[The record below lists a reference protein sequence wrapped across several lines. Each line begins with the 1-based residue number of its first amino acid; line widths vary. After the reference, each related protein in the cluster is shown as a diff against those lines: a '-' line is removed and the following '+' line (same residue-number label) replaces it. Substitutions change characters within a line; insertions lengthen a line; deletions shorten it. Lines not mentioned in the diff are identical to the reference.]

1 MKKQRFTFLL
11 LVNLFTV
18 SCSNTP
24 SKYTIGA
31 IEVIQ
36 VQELEYRA
44 RIDTGADTTSINAYN
59 IVVDGE
65 EPDLL
70 ANIGKVLHFNTANE
84 KGDTQSIEAKI
95 VKVNNVHNAIG
106 NESRYVVLLALAW
119 GDYVKTVEVNLRDRS
134 RMQFALLIGR
144 NWLKNDFIVDVS
156 GEELR
161 LKQKNDYIQRLLPRI
176 LTP

>member
-65 EPDLL
+65 EPNLL

-84 KGDTQSIEAKI
+84 KGDMQSIEAKI

-106 NESRYVVLLALAW
+106 NETRGGYV
-119 GDYVKTVEVNLRDRS
+119 
-134 RMQFALLIGR
+134 
-144 NWLKNDFIVDVS
+144 
-156 GEELR
+156 
-161 LKQKNDYIQRLLPRI
+161 
-176 LTP
+176 